1 MTICTN
7 RDNNTEPLRVRATRT
22 VGAGDVEQRLAR
34 GRPRSAAA
42 AEQRGGA
49 PIRAWRAADNDVSKA
64 PQRALRFW
72 PMPDAKPPS
81 QNPAAATATG
91 PRPNGPERTARMR
104 AIEQA
109 WKAERARQAELEADA
124 EDNTRLHAEALR
136 QAEALEAKR
145 QADERIRL
153 ALERA
158 KRFRAEIGAKAA
170 SGNRAGPIAP
180 GSRLQERTRITVARK
195 K

>member
-7 RDNNTEPLRVRATRT
+7 RDNNTEPLRLRATRT
-22 VGAGDVEQRLAR
+22 VGAGDVEQRLR

-42 AEQRGGA
+42 AEQRGRA

-64 PQRALRFW
+64 PQRAHRFCA
-72 PMPDAKPPS
+72 MPDARPAS
-81 QNPAAATATG
+81 RNPAAATATG

-124 EDNTRLHAEALR
+124 ADNTRQRAEALR

-145 QADERIRL
+145 QADERIRR

-158 KRFRAEIGAKAA
+158 KRFRAEVGAKAGERQP
-170 SGNRAGPIAP
+170 SRADRA
-180 GSRLQERTRITVARK
+180 RTTVARK
-195 K
+195 KR